1 MIKDKYII
9 FLHEKCFI
17 SSTNYFSCFKPTF
30 NIVNELQ
37 NSGITVININ
47 DNQNNSQ
54 LLNPE
59 DISIIDKF
67 KEQFKENC
75 SREPTLE
82 ELIDNLSDHIDEND
96 IKKVEAQSKN
106 SSICLIP
113 ANSVLSFDDYHAPKI
128 NVLYIKLIEGEYY
141 SAELYSKTKLE
152 KERQMLFLLA
162 GKLGVH
168 TINYKTEIVETVIS
182 NNTASISVNNVGL
195 STSYN
200 KTTSKQNGVE
210 GNEVYSNRGAPVY
223 SISNQIGQ
231 IEKTI
236 ESKFKYL
243 SRKSS
248 NFSWEVYKNSP
259 NLQSFVYKR
268 FVFKMIELE
277 YISKTDDIIDKS
289 FEIKTILLN
298 YGIGIK
304 LDSYTSITDNITYKI
319 TFFND
324 DELND
329 KLTELARLTQDKF
342 VTIRKFYD
350 SEKCKNEKNIDIV
363 VYHIATYVRNFA
375 KKLLMPNGDNYSD
388 RLEKWINNN
397 KDGVFEG
404 DCHNFIS
411 SSQISTWLKRT
422 LKEDEDPIDNDDD
435 DEFLKYSIPYFKNKF
450 GKGII
455 SECEIIR

>member
-9 FLHEKCFI
+9 FLHEKCFVY
-17 SSTNYFSCFKPTF
+17 STNYFSCFKTTF
-30 NIVNELQ
+30 NVVNELQ

-47 DNQNNSQ
+47 DNQNSSQ

-59 DISIIDKF
+59 YISTIDKF
-67 KEQFKENC
+67 KEQFNENF

-82 ELIDNLSDHIDEND
+82 ELIDNLSDIIDEND

-106 SSICLIP
+106 SSLGG
-113 ANSVLSFDDYHAPKI
+113 VLSFDNYHAPKI

-141 SAELYSKTKLE
+141 SDELYSKTKLE

-168 TINYKTEIVETVIS
+168 TINYKTEVVETIIS
-182 NNTASISVNNVGL
+182 NNTASINVNNVGL

-200 KTTSKQNGVE
+200 KTTSKQHGTE

-223 SISNQIGQ
+223 CISKQIGQ

-304 LDSYTSITDNITYKI
+304 LDSYSSIIDIITYKI
-319 TFFND
+319 VFFND

-350 SEKCKNEKNIDIV
+350 SEKCKNENSIDIV

-404 DCHNFIS
+404 NCHNFIS

-455 SECEIIR
+455 SECEVIR

>member
-17 SSTNYFSCFKPTF
+17 YSTNYFSCFKTTRN

-47 DNQNNSQ
+47 DIQNSSQ

-59 DISIIDKF
+59 YISTIDNF
-67 KEQFKENC
+67 KEQFKENF

-82 ELIDNLSDHIDEND
+82 ELISNFIGIIDEND
-96 IKKVEAQSKN
+96 IKKVEAKIQIYSEIGPN
-106 SSICLIP
+106 TNI
-113 ANSVLSFDDYHAPKI
+113 LSFDNYHAPKI

-152 KERQMLFLLA
+152 KERQMLILLA
-162 GKLGVH
+162 GKLGVSTVH
-168 TINYKTEIVETVIS
+168 YKTEIVETTIS
-182 NNTASISVNNVGL
+182 NNAASISVKDFGL
-195 STSYN
+195 NASYN
-200 KTTSKQNGVE
+200 KTISKQQGIE

-223 SISNQIGQ
+223 CLSVKIGQ
-231 IEKTI
+231 LEKTI
-236 ESKFKYL
+236 KQKFDYL
-243 SRKSS
+243 HSS
-248 NFSWEVYKNSP
+248 NFSWEFYKNSP
-259 NLQSFVYKR
+259 NLQAFVYKR

-298 YGIGIK
+298 FGIG
-304 LDSYTSITDNITYKI
+304 LNLNNYSSITDNITYKI
-319 TFFND
+319 VFFD
-324 DELND
+324 DEKLHD
-329 KLTELARLTQDKF
+329 KLTELARLSQDSF
-342 VTIRKFYD
+342 TTIRKYYD
-350 SEKCKNEKNIDIV
+350 DEKCKNEKNIDIV

-397 KDGVFEG
+397 KCGIFEG
-404 DCHNFIS
+404 NCHNFIS
-411 SSQISTWLKRT
+411 SSQISSWLKRT

-435 DEFLKYSIPYFKNKF
+435 DDDFIKYSIPYFKNKF

-455 SECEIIR
+455 SECEVIR

>member
-1 MIKDKYII
+1 MIKDKYIL
-9 FLHEKCFI
+9 FLREKFFI
-17 SSTNYFSCFKPTF
+17 HSTNCFSCINSTF
-30 NIVNELQ
+30 NIVHELE

-47 DNQNNSQ
+47 DINDINDIQNLEAQNN
-54 LLNPE
+54 NT
-59 DISIIDKF
+59 
-67 KEQFKENC
+67 NV
-75 SREPTLE
+75 
-82 ELIDNLSDHIDEND
+82 LIFDND
-96 IKKVEAQSKN
+96 
-106 SSICLIP
+106 
-113 ANSVLSFDDYHAPKI
+113 HAPKI

-168 TINYKTEIVETVIS
+168 TINYKTEIVETTIS
-182 NNTASISVNNVGL
+182 NNNASINVKNVGL
-195 STSYN
+195 NASYN
-200 KTTSKQNGVE
+200 KTISKQKGVE

-243 SRKSS
+243 SSS
-248 NFSWEVYKNSP
+248 NFSWEFYKNSP

-289 FEIKTILLN
+289 FEINTILLN
-298 YGIGIK
+298 FGIGIK
-304 LDSYTSITDNITYKI
+304 LDSFTSIIDNITYKI
-319 TFFND
+319 VFFND

-329 KLTELARLTQDKF
+329 KLTDLARLSQDGF
-342 VTIRKFYD
+342 STIRKYYD
-350 SEKCKNEKNIDIV
+350 SEKTKNESNKDIV

-375 KKLLMPNGDNYSD
+375 KTLFISDGVNYSV
-388 RLEKWINNN
+388 RLEKWITNNEN
-397 KDGVFEG
+397 GVFEG
-404 DCHNFIS
+404 ICHNFIS

-422 LKEDEDPIDNDDD
+422 LKEEEDPIDNDKD

-450 GKGII
+450 GRGII
-455 SECEIIR
+455 SECEVIR

>member
-1 MIKDKYII
+1 MIKDKYIL
-9 FLHEKCFI
+9 FLRERFFI
-17 SSTNYFSCFKPTF
+17 PSTNCFSCINSTF
-30 NIVNELQ
+30 NIVHELE

-47 DNQNNSQ
+47 DIQNLEAQNN
-54 LLNPE
+54 NT
-59 DISIIDKF
+59 
-67 KEQFKENC
+67 NV
-75 SREPTLE
+75 
-82 ELIDNLSDHIDEND
+82 LIFDND
-96 IKKVEAQSKN
+96 
-106 SSICLIP
+106 
-113 ANSVLSFDDYHAPKI
+113 HAPKI

-168 TINYKTEIVETVIS
+168 TINYKTEIVETTIS
-182 NNTASISVNNVGL
+182 NINASISVNNVGL

-350 SEKCKNEKNIDIV
+350 SEKCKNENSIDIV

-422 LKEDEDPIDNDDD
+422 LKEDDDPIDNDDD

>member
-1 MIKDKYII
+1 MIKDKYIL
-9 FLHEKCFI
+9 FLRERFFI
-17 SSTNYFSCFKPTF
+17 PSTNCFSCINSTF
-30 NIVNELQ
+30 NIVHELE

-47 DNQNNSQ
+47 DIQNLEAQNN
-54 LLNPE
+54 NT
-59 DISIIDKF
+59 
-67 KEQFKENC
+67 NV
-75 SREPTLE
+75 
-82 ELIDNLSDHIDEND
+82 LIFDND
-96 IKKVEAQSKN
+96 
-106 SSICLIP
+106 
-113 ANSVLSFDDYHAPKI
+113 HAPKI

-168 TINYKTEIVETVIS
+168 TINYKTEIVETTIS
-182 NNTASISVNNVGL
+182 NNNASINVKNVGL
-195 STSYN
+195 NASYN
-200 KTTSKQNGVE
+200 KTISKQKGVE

-243 SRKSS
+243 SSS
-248 NFSWEVYKNSP
+248 NFSWEFYKNSP

-435 DEFLKYSIPYFKNKF
+435 NDDEFLKYSIPYFKNKF

>member
-9 FLHEKCFI
+9 FFREKFLI
-17 SSTNYFSCFKPTF
+17 PSTNCFSCIKSTF
-30 NIVNELQ
+30 NIVHELE

-47 DNQNNSQ
+47 D
-54 LLNPE
+54 
-59 DISIIDKF
+59 
-67 KEQFKENC
+67 
-75 SREPTLE
+75 
-82 ELIDNLSDHIDEND
+82 
-96 IKKVEAQSKN
+96 IKQVEAQNNN
-106 SSICLIP
+106 SSICP
-113 ANSVLSFDDYHAPKI
+113 NTNVLSFDNDNAPKI
-128 NVLYIKLIEGEYY
+128 NILYIKLFEGEYY

-168 TINYKTEIVETVIS
+168 TINYKTEIVETTIS
-182 NNTASISVNNVGL
+182 NNNASINVNNVGL
-195 STSYN
+195 STSYI
-200 KTTSKQNGVE
+200 KTTSKQQGIE
-210 GNEVYSNRGAPVY
+210 GNEVYANRGAPVY
-223 SISNQIGQ
+223 CLSKQIGQ

-243 SRKSS
+243 SKKSS

-304 LDSYTSITDNITYKI
+304 LDSYTSITDNITYKLV
-319 TFFND
+319 FFND

-329 KLTELARLTQDKF
+329 KLTELARLTQDDF

-350 SEKCKNEKNIDIV
+350 SEKIKNESNIDIV
-363 VYHIATYVRNFA
+363 VYHITTYVRNFA
-375 KKLLMPNGDNYSD
+375 KHKLFLPNGNNYSD
-388 RLEKWINNN
+388 RLEKWITNNEN
-397 KDGVFEG
+397 GVFEG
-404 DCHNFIS
+404 ICHQFIS

-422 LKEDEDPIDNDDD
+422 LNEEGDSIVEEDNNG
-435 DEFLKYSIPYFKNKF
+435 EFLKYSIPYFKKMF
-450 GKGII
+450 GDDII
-455 SECEIIR
+455 SECKVIR